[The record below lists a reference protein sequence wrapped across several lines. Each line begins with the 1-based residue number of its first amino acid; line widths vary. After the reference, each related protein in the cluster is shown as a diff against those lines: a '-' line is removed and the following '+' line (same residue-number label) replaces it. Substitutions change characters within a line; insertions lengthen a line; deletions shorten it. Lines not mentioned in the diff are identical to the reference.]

1 MFRDE
6 IIEAVRQH
14 RVVIIAGDTGCGKST
29 QIPQYLS
36 NAGFKRI
43 GISSLIR
50 IVIIKF
56 DVCCLI
62 QIFYYSLHSTTS
74 NCMYIIIKKSGL

>member
-1 MFRDE
+1 MYETNCKLQEWFLFRDE
-6 IIEAVRQH
+6 IIEAVRNH

-43 GISSLIR
+43 GKLF
-50 IVIIKF
+50 K
-56 DVCCLI
+56 L
-62 QIFYYSLHSTTS
+62 
-74 NCMYIIIKKSGL
+74 

>member
-1 MFRDE
+1 
-6 IIEAVRQH
+6 VKHH

-43 GISSLIR
+43 GTF
-50 IVIIKF
+50 IK
-56 DVCCLI
+56 I
-62 QIFYYSLHSTTS
+62 
-74 NCMYIIIKKSGL
+74 